1 MVICLIIMG
10 IGAALCAYYGY
21 ERIVKKSNLSIPLK
35 GAVSFV
41 FVILG
46 IYSFFVSSKSGFG
59 IIVVLGLISG
69 LLGDVFLALRRHIKD
84 KSDLFLTCGFA
95 SFGIG
100 HVFYLTAIIL
110 KYFSSSKIL
119 YFIIPFVLA
128 CLLSVAFALFGGKL
142 GLDYGQFKT
151 VVAIYGILL
160 MSVMLTCIS
169 MCIMTGF
176 TETHIIIMGIGAV
189 LFAASDMV
197 LSKKYFGGQPD
208 SGPLTVANIATY
220 FSGQFLIA
228 FSLYFI

>member
-1 MVICLIIMG
+1 MVICFVLMG
-10 IGAALCAYYGY
+10 IGAALCIFYGY
-21 ERIVKKSNLSIPLK
+21 ERIVKKSNLSIALK
-35 GAVSFV
+35 GVVSFV

-46 IYSFFVSSKSGFG
+46 IYSHFMSSKAGFG
-59 IIVVLGLISG
+59 ILIVLGLISG

-100 HVFYLTAIIL
+100 HVFYLSAIIL

-119 YFIIPFVLA
+119 YFILPFVLA
-128 CLLSVAFALFGGKL
+128 CLLAVAFALLGGKL
-142 GLDYGQFKT
+142 GLEYGQFKT
-151 VVAIYGILL
+151 AIAVYGTLL
-160 MSVMLTCIS
+160 MTAMFLCIS
-169 MCIMTGF
+169 MCIMTNF
-176 TETHIIIMGIGAV
+176 TETHLIIMMIGLV

-208 SGPLTVANIATY
+208 SGPLTVTNIATY